1 MGPKNP
7 ANWTADPNDI
17 KNLLQFFYD
26 NRSRAGEGGN
36 WDKTLLNE
44 AAVYMA
50 SLGEPKKGGPKTPQS
65 IETKWR
71 EIRKLYE
78 YILQV
83 KQKRYIGASG
93 WTYTEEGGFNV
104 TDEDREAWKDFVK
117 AHPHFKPFATSG
129 WEHFQKVD
137 DIVPSQARGRF
148 VYNPAATQSTP
159 APPPTTSL
167 TPPPVNSTKAS

>member
-1 MGPKNP
+1 
-7 ANWTADPNDI
+7 
-17 KNLLQFFYD
+17 
-26 NRSRAGEGGN
+26 
-36 WDKTLLNE
+36 
-44 AAVYMA
+44 MA

-71 EIRKLYE
+71 
-78 YILQV
+78 
-83 KQKRYIGASG
+83 
-93 WTYTEEGGFNV
+93 EEGGFNV

-159 APPPTTSL
+159 APPPTNSS
-167 TPPPVNSTKAS
+167 TPPQRMTTLRRLLSRSPTGLRRTSEILSLPTPTILEVEHLRSLLQPPQSLLLPPLLRQP